1 MFQLFVREHKTN
13 KQFGVTLPI
22 NATLGALKS
31 AISERY
37 HVSIARVQ
45 IVFAG
50 QVLSNDWF
58 QLRETGIFRETF
70 VNLNISDDPRT
81 LYMRWWSWWCVVATM
96 CQRLNKRTTYAMVCR
111 IRRTSAAF
119 TVAYS
124 RAGGCHQPSAARRRA
139 AARS

>member
-1 MFQLFVREHKTN
+1 MFVREHKTN

-81 LYMRWWSWWCVVATM
+81 LYMKVVVVVVVSLRQCA
-96 CQRLNKRTTYAMVCR
+96 
-111 IRRTSAAF
+111 SD
-119 TVAYS
+119 
-124 RAGGCHQPSAARRRA
+124 
-139 AARS
+139 